1 MFLLKKLLTAVLLPP
16 TGPVLLAL
24 FGLWLARAAGNQRRR
39 NGGLRLAIL
48 SLFGLLALS
57 LPVVGNALLAS
68 LESHPPITLAQLRRV
83 QAIVILG
90 GGSYF
95 GAPEYRGDTVSAA
108 TLERVRYGARL
119 ARESH
124 LPLLVT
130 GGAPFGGRPEGE
142 SMKAVLEDE
151 FDVQVRWVETASR
164 DTEESASL
172 SAQLLKARGVTR
184 IALLSHGWHLP
195 RAIPLFEKQG
205 LEVTPAPMGFSTL
218 PPSAVASFLPGGLG
232 NSSKALHE
240 YLGRLYNRL
249 REIKLN
255 PPTLPPG
262 KGATVGCGHCPLR
275 TLAAFPWGGPE
286 ENS

>member
-24 FGLWLARAAGNQRRR
+24 FGLWLMRSGRSQRWRS
-39 NGGLRLAIL
+39 GGARLAVL
-48 SLFGLLALS
+48 SLLGLLVLS
-57 LPVVGNALLAS
+57 LPVVGNALLVS

-95 GAPEYRGDTVSAA
+95 GAPEYGGDTVSIA
-108 TLERVRYGARL
+108 TLERLRYGARL
-119 ARESH
+119 ARESR

-151 FDVQVRWVETASR
+151 FGVPVRWVEAVSR
-164 DTEESASL
+164 DTEESASRT
-172 SAQLLKARGVTR
+172 AQLLKARGVSR
-184 IALLSHGWHLP
+184 IALLSHAWHLP
-195 RAIPLFEKQG
+195 RATPLFERQG
-205 LEVTPAPMGFSTL
+205 LEVTPAPMGFSTSA
-218 PPSAVASFLPGGLG
+218 PSVLASFLPGGLG
-232 NSSKALHE
+232 NSSRALHE

-249 REIKLN
+249 QDIQLS
-255 PPTLPPG
+255 PPTLFPG
-262 KGATVGCGHCPLR
+262 KAAAVDCGTCPLR
-275 TLAAFPWGGPE
+275 ALAAAPWGGHE

>member
-1 MFLLKKLLTAVLLPP
+1 MFLLKKLLAAVLLPP
-16 TGPVLLAL
+16 TGLVLLAL
-24 FGLWLARAAGNQRRR
+24 YGLWLVRAAGNRRWR
-39 NGGLRLAIL
+39 NGGARLAML
-48 SLFGLLALS
+48 SLFGLLVLA

-68 LESHPPITLAQLRRV
+68 LESHPPITPAQLRHV

-90 GGSYF
+90 GGAYF
-95 GAPEYRGDTVSAA
+95 GAPEYGGDTVSAA

-119 ARESH
+119 ARESR

-151 FDVQVRWVETASR
+151 FGVPVRWVEAASR
-164 DTEESASL
+164 DTEESAGL
-172 SAQLLKARGVTR
+172 AAQVLKAAGITR

-205 LEVTPAPMGFSTL
+205 LEVAPAPMGFSTS
-218 PPSAVASFLPGGLG
+218 PPSAVASLLPGGLG

-249 REIKLN
+249 KEVRLY
-255 PPTLPPG
+255 PPNLFPE
-262 KGATVGCGHCPLR
+262 KGATVGCGLCPPD
-275 TLAAFPWGGPE
+275 TLAASLWDNP
-286 ENS
+286 